1 MKINEIAETLNIT
14 QNQLRHWEEVFS
26 LKISRDKKNQ
36 RLYTDEDIRTFQA
49 IKALRDSDNG
59 LETISRK
66 LNINPISGLD
76 EITDDNINLMSSIPK
91 AVETMIRDNQK
102 YIMDVLDS
110 KLNTIVD
117 LSEKYSRASFEIGK
131 LQAELS
137 SSESKVKLISDT
149 SNKDISGLQKQI
161 EKITADKN
169 NDLEKQKIEIK
180 NLKAE
185 LQKEKTKPWWK
196 KILG

>member
-36 RLYTDEDIRTFQA
+36 RFYTDEDLKTFQA

-66 LNINPISGLD
+66 LNINPILGSD
-76 EITDDNINLMSSIPK
+76 ETTDDDINLISSIPK

-102 YIMDVLDS
+102 YIMDTLDS

-137 SSESKVKLISDT
+137 SSEAKVKLISDT

-161 EKITADKN
+161 EKLAADK
-169 NDLEKQKIEIK
+169 DREVEKQKLEIE
-180 NLKAE
+180 NLKSE
-185 LQKEKTKPWWK
+185 LQKEKTKSWWK
-196 KILG
+196 KIFM